1 MTPMAK
7 SLLLALVLFICWAII
22 VYTYELAYELAI
34 RPLSKIKRRAIINKT
49 KKKLDK
55 NQEDGK
61 KINSVDFDHNMMKNL
76 NKIIFKFNLKYA
88 LTSLFFIVATVFVI
102 ANSRLNDMDIIIFL
116 VIGNIIVYITA
127 KLQSTRES
135 VKQLSYP
142 IIKKF
147 LKLSDFYMDKLK
159 ED

>member
-1 MTPMAK
+1 M
-7 SLLLALVLFICWAII
+7 
-22 VYTYELAYELAI
+22 
-34 RPLSKIKRRAIINKT
+34 NKT
-49 KKKLDK
+49 RKKLDK

-61 KINSVDFDHNMMKNL
+61 KINSVEFDHNMMKNL
-76 NKIIFKFNLKYA
+76 NKIIFKFNFKYA
-88 LTSLFFIVATVFVI
+88 MTSLFFLVASIFVI
-102 ANSRLNDMDIIIFL
+102 ANTRLNDMDLIIFL
-116 VIGNIIVYITA
+116 VAGNVIVYIIA

-135 VKQLSYP
+135 VKQMSYP

>member
-7 SLLLALVLFICWAII
+7 SLLLAGILFLCWAII

-34 RPLSKIKRRAIINKT
+34 RPLSKIKRRSIQKKT
-49 KKKLDK
+49 IKKLDK
-55 NQEDGK
+55 NQED
-61 KINSVDFDHNMMKNL
+61 KINSVEIDHKTMKNL
-76 NKIIFKFNLKYA
+76 NKIIFKFNFKYA
-88 LTSLFFIVATVFVI
+88 MTSLFFVIATVFVLW
-102 ANSRLNDMDIIIFL
+102 NTRLDDMDVLIFL
-116 VIGNIIVYITA
+116 VIGNIIVYIIA

-135 VKQLSYP
+135 VKEISYP

-147 LKLSDFYMDKLK
+147 LKLSDEYMNKLK

>member
-1 MTPMAK
+1 MDPMVK
-7 SLLLALVLFICWAII
+7 SLLLAGVLFICWAII

-34 RPLSKIKRRAIINKT
+34 RPLSKIKRRQIMNKT
-49 KKKLDK
+49 RKKLDK

-61 KINSVDFDHNMMKNL
+61 KINSVEFDHNMMKNL
-76 NKIIFKFNLKYA
+76 NKIIFKFNFKYA
-88 LTSLFFIVATVFVI
+88 MTSLFFLVASIFVI
-102 ANSRLNDMDIIIFL
+102 ANTHLNEMDLIIFL
-116 VIGNIIVYITA
+116 VAGNVIVYIIA

-135 VKQLSYP
+135 VKQMSYP

>member
-7 SLLLALVLFICWAII
+7 SLILAAVLFICWAII

-34 RPLSKIKRRAIINKT
+34 RPLSKIKRRSIQKKT
-49 KKKLDK
+49 IKKLDK
-55 NQEDGK
+55 NQEGGK
-61 KINSVDFDHNMMKNL
+61 KINSVEIDHKTMKNL
-76 NKIIFKFNLKYA
+76 NKIIFKFNFKYA
-88 LTSLFFIVATVFVI
+88 MTSLFFLVATVFVL
-102 ANSRLNDMDIIIFL
+102 ANTRLDDMDVLIFL
-116 VIGNIIVYITA
+116 VIGNLIVYIIA

-135 VKQLSYP
+135 VKQISYP

-147 LKLSDFYMDKLK
+147 LKLSDEYMQKLK

>member
-7 SLLLALVLFICWAII
+7 SLLLAGILFICWAII

-34 RPLSKIKRRAIINKT
+34 RPLSKIKRRSIQKKT
-49 KKKLDK
+49 IKKLDK
-55 NQEDGK
+55 NQED
-61 KINSVDFDHNMMKNL
+61 KINSVEIDHKTMKNL
-76 NKIIFKFNLKYA
+76 NKIIFKFNFKYA
-88 LTSLFFIVATVFVI
+88 MTSLFFVIATVFVLW
-102 ANSRLNDMDIIIFL
+102 NTRLDDMDVLIFL
-116 VIGNIIVYITA
+116 VIGNIIVFIIA

-135 VKQLSYP
+135 VKEISYP

-147 LKLSDFYMDKLK
+147 LKLSDEYMNKLK

>member
-7 SLLLALVLFICWAII
+7 SLLLAGILFLCWAII

-34 RPLSKIKRRAIINKT
+34 RPLSKIKRRSIQKKT
-49 KKKLDK
+49 IKKLDK
-55 NQEDGK
+55 NQED
-61 KINSVDFDHNMMKNL
+61 KINSVEIDHKTMKNL
-76 NKIIFKFNLKYA
+76 NKIIFKFNFKYA
-88 LTSLFFIVATVFVI
+88 MTSLFFVI
-102 ANSRLNDMDIIIFL
+102 ATIFVLWNTRLDDMDVLIFL
-116 VIGNIIVYITA
+116 VIGNIIVYIIA

-142 IIKKF
+142 IIQKF
-147 LKLSDFYMDKLK
+147 LKLSDEYMNKLK

>member
-7 SLLLALVLFICWAII
+7 SLLFALVLFICWAII